1 MARPMAQRAK
11 TLRLRSVVTAFGI
24 AALLATL
31 VVTLRPW
38 EERLLAN
45 RLQQELSTLSDADAE
60 RAVRRLA
67 LVGDSVI
74 PFLVEA
80 LGSDRASVAQAA
92 RSQLLARIDAWE
104 QLPAHQSSPKL
115 AIVARSL
122 AENVNRYGPT
132 SRSLAADLAERI
144 LRWPTDTHAID
155 RSELIGNCA
164 MVLSSTESDRRRA
177 ERQQIA
183 AFERTFLEPVGSDHL
198 TTTSEW
204 SQTATTFDSNVLAM
218 TRLPGGGLPV
228 ESISIPV
235 TPPGDL
241 TASSGVLTSPPSGLI
256 AAPGELP
263 VPVDAL
269 LNQGSV
275 PPNAEASR
283 LPPGRLP
290 TSSAARPL
298 PPRLSTRSSVLP
310 LAEDKNQ
317 APHVPRQ
324 FLGGELRE
332 ELPNLATIDVMRL
345 MHNTQPGL
353 AEAAEAELMRR
364 GMNGI
369 EVELARRLT
378 DADPTVRRKLVDT
391 LPRVP
396 GLNATPWLIWLS
408 EDKVVEVRRAALTL
422 MAASNDLDLLRR
434 VEELARRDPDPKIAE
449 LADRLLESRQRESR
463 RN

>member
-1 MARPMAQRAK
+1 MAQRAK
-11 TLRLRSVVTAFGI
+11 TLRLRSVVTAFGV

-31 VVTLRPW
+31 VVALRPW
-38 EERLLAN
+38 EERLLAD

-164 MVLSSTESDRRRA
+164 MVLSSTEPDRRRA
-177 ERQQIA
+177 ERQRIA
-183 AFERTFLEPVGSDHL
+183 AVERSFLEPVGSDHL

-204 SQTATTFDSNVLAM
+204 SQTATKFDSNVLAM

-228 ESISIPV
+228 ESISIPAV
-235 TPPGDL
+235 PPSDL
-241 TASSGVLTSPPSGLI
+241 TAPSGVLTSPPSGLI

-269 LNQGSV
+269 LNQGSDL
-275 PPNAEASR
+275 PNSEASR

-290 TSSAARPL
+290 TSSAARPI
-298 PPRLSTRSSVLP
+298 PPQLGTRSSVLP
-310 LAEDKNQ
+310 LAPEENQ
-317 APHVPRQ
+317 LPHVPRQ

-345 MHNTQPGL
+345 MHITQPGL

-378 DADPTVRRKLVDT
+378 DTDPTVRRKLVDT

-396 GLNATPWLIWLS
+396 GLNPTPWLIWLS

-463 RN
+463 RK